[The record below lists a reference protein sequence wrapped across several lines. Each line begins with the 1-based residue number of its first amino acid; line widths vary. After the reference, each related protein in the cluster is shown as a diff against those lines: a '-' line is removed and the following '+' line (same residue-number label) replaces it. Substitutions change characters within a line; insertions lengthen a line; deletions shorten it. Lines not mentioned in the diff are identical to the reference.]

1 MMNLKKSLIIA
12 LVLSL
17 VSLTAWE
24 IYWRSQGKY
33 PDINDDKE
41 LWAVQRAKLK
51 TMGQSD
57 FVIVGS
63 SRILF
68 GIQLDVWEN
77 EIGRRPVMLA
87 NPGSSP
93 LPVFRDI
100 VENTEFTGTVIV
112 GVTEG
117 LFFSTTF
124 PQASPWKR
132 AQSKVDHYQ
141 NRTYAQRLNHWS
153 GLPLEKNFAFVSISE
168 EQWYDDIDLRSLLRR
183 IHIGNRTG
191 ANPKPPFRNFSHV
204 SVDRNVRMSEKTATD
219 TAFANSIIRVW
230 QSFGEQRPQPEKEA
244 TLAFFLE
251 DVAKFLAR
259 GGNLILVRC
268 PSTGGLRAAEN
279 MLFPRNAYWDE
290 LVFQSNAKG
299 YHFEDYDQ
307 LNQFECPEWSHLSAT
322 DAEIFTQELA
332 RILISD
338 GAITYHKYN

>member
-17 VSLTAWE
+17 ASLTVWE

-51 TMGQSD
+51 TMDQSD

-63 SRILF
+63 SRVLF

-77 EIGRRPVMLA
+77 ETGRRPLMLA
-87 NPGSSP
+87 IPGSSP

-100 VENTEFTGTVIV
+100 VENTDFTGTVVV

-124 PQASPWKR
+124 PQAPPWKR
-132 AQSKVDHYQ
+132 AQSKVDHYYS
-141 NRTYAQRLNHWS
+141 RTYAQRLNHWS

-183 IHIGNRTG
+183 IRIGNRTG
-191 ANPKPPFRNFSHV
+191 ANPKPPFSNFSHV
-204 SVDRNVRMSEKTATD
+204 EVDRNVRMSEKTATD

-230 QSFGEQRPQPEKEA
+230 KFFGENAPPPDKKS
-244 TLAFFLE
+244 TMAFFL
-251 DVAKFLAR
+251 DDAAKFRAR
-259 GGNLILVRC
+259 GGNLILVRF
-268 PSTGGLRAAEN
+268 PSSGGLRAAEN
-279 MLFPRNAYWDE
+279 MLFPRNEFWDD
-290 LVFQSNAKG
+290 LVFQSKAKG

-307 LNQFECPEWSHLSAT
+307 LNRFECPEWSHLSAP
-322 DAEIFTQELA
+322 DAKIFTQELS
-332 RILISD
+332 RILVSD
-338 GAITYHKYN
+338 GAITKHKNN